1 METIINQDNL
11 KMKYRI
17 NVYINNLII
26 FNINNYMINIDTG
39 WEVEETEISEED
51 LLLVKKLVLPNQ
63 KKSIYPSS

>member
-1 METIINQDNL
+1 
-11 KMKYRI
+11 
-17 NVYINNLII
+17 
-26 FNINNYMINIDTG
+26 MINIDTG